1 MAVSREQLHRVID
14 DLPVDK
20 LPALA
25 ELIRQL
31 IDEDDEPVGRKEL
44 AEYRRIRDE
53 MRRGE
58 TLSFDDVFP
67 ED

>member
-14 DLPVDK
+14 DLPADK

-25 ELIRQL
+25 ELIRRL
-31 IDEDDEPVGRKEL
+31 IDEDDEPVGREEL
-44 AEYRRIRDE
+44 AEYPRIRDE